1 MKPPPP
7 TPHEN
12 GSVTPSTAAA
22 ATAASIAF
30 PPLARMLIAACEAN
44 RSTLAAAPP
53 VPVDVGGSDAA
64 RVGADDATAAAT
76 SAASIPPGARGR
88 AGSACETPFA
98 GCRATRVPAP
108 RTAIALGFLGRGVY
122 GMEIAWPTASNA

>member
-30 PPLARMLIAACEAN
+30 PPSARMSIAACEAS
-44 RSTLAAAPP
+44 RSTDAAAPP
-53 VPVDVGGSDAA
+53 VPVEVGGSDAA
-64 RVGADDATAAAT
+64 RVGADAAIAAAT
-76 SAASIPPGARGR
+76 SAASVAASTKWKSRDERMRDPLSLGAAPPAY
-88 AGSACETPFA
+88 
-98 GCRATRVPAP
+98 PAP
-108 RTAIALGFLGRGVY
+108 ADRNALGFLASGVY
-122 GMEIAWPTASNA
+122 EMESSR